1 MSKVAD
7 AFRRPSVLIETPAYH
22 STSPHQYPSPNPPPP
37 PLAPS
42 PHLTFVIHSSTHP
55 IPLARSRL

>member
-37 PLAPS
+37 PLPR
-42 PHLTFVIHSSTHP
+42 PHTSLLSFIHLHIQFP
-55 IPLARSRL
+55 